1 MISIKLAII
10 FMCIAIVIQAI
21 YTYFIFCFRTE
32 KGVML
37 IDHSDPER
45 DRYLFDLGN
54 NLDKLSKKKR
64 IILKVDNDAD
74 LSQD

>member
-37 IDHSDPER
+37 IDHSDPEKDICR
-45 DRYLFDLGN
+45 IDLN
-54 NLDKLSKKKR
+54 NKQERKTKKFILKIDHDAKLSQK
-64 IILKVDNDAD
+64 
-74 LSQD
+74 

>member
-37 IDHSDPER
+37 IDHSDAEKDICR
-45 DRYLFDLGN
+45 IDLNNKLDRKTKKFILKIDH
-54 NLDKLSKKKR
+54 DAKLSQK
-64 IILKVDNDAD
+64 
-74 LSQD
+74 